1 MLRFIIDVYS
11 GVIGKGM
18 EPEIDQIVMV
28 DLKGVLEN
36 EVDVTQ
42 NLLQLKGQIDMV
54 LKMQQMIAV
63 WLIKNTI

>member
-63 WLIKNTI
+63 